1 MVVVLPQLP
10 DWEPVGVGD
19 GVGVALG
26 GAEGVALGVA
36 AGVGV
41 EPQVPEA
48 SGDCT
53 IVSVSMSASS
63 VMRIVMP
70 PSEGLPQA
78 GEETVTPEHLFK
90 GSAHPLPSMFVVRS
104 SMLDWQMICTGWPS
118 AIWMVSRLQ
127 ACQSTVIVLVV
138 PTGAP
143 VRSSVVELVGLPP
156 LTLSTVQS
164 SVVWLPMAP
173 TCVLMRKSVG

>member
-26 GAEGVALGVA
+26 VAEGVALGVA

-63 VMRIVMP
+63 VIRIVIP
-70 PSEGLPQA
+70 PSEGFPQA
-78 GEETVTPEHLFK
+78 GEETVTPEQLFN

-118 AIWMVSRLQ
+118 AI
-127 ACQSTVIVLVV
+127 
-138 PTGAP
+138 
-143 VRSSVVELVGLPP
+143 
-156 LTLSTVQS
+156 
-164 SVVWLPMAP
+164 
-173 TCVLMRKSVG
+173 